1 MNKQSLYIAARALA
15 RNLDGAQLDWADR
28 AAVAC
33 IKAYLQ
39 AESRRKR
46 QLQKPTDANPAP

>member
-15 RNLDGAQLDWADR
+15 RNLDGAQMDWADR

-46 QLQKPTDANPAP
+46 QLQKPTDVNPAP